1 MPKFIKIM
9 KVWITP
15 LPSHFDDYASPN
27 KSKIISRLSN
37 ELYQMRFHGLVRGD
51 EQYKWVILFD
61 ND

>member
-1 MPKFIKIM
+1 M

-37 ELYQMRFHGLVRGD
+37 ELYQMRFHGLVRVD